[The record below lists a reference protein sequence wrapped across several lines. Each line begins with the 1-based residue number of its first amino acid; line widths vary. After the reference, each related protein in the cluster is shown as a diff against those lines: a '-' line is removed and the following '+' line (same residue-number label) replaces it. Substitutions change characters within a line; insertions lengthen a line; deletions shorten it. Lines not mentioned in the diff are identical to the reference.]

1 MIFHNILGVKVI
13 SHKNIP
19 NVRSLHV
26 KHEITHI
33 KFVHLIKL
41 FEIHVFTI
49 FIKIFMIFDL
59 SINLYLFR

>member
-1 MIFHNILGVKVI
+1 MI

-19 NVRSLHV
+19 DVCSLHI
-26 KHEITHI
+26 KHESTHI

-41 FEIHVFTI
+41 FEIQVFTI

-59 SINLYLFR
+59 SIYLYIFR